1 MDANIRILD
10 LASHRLVGSCAGPSA
25 DGACPR
31 VAVGGV
37 IPCAGFAILPA
48 GASADRTYTVS
59 PHMTLC
65 PRTVAEAL
73 AVPSDSA
80 FIAVC

>member
-1 MDANIRILD
+1 MERDILMLD
-10 LASHRLVGSCAGPSA
+10 RVAHRMVGGCGGPSA

-37 IPCAGFAILPA
+37 IPCAGYAIVPA
-48 GASADRTYTVS
+48 EAREARPYTVS
-59 PHMTLC
+59 PQMTLC

-80 FIAVC
+80 FIAA

>member
-1 MDANIRILD
+1 MERNILILD
-10 LASHRLVGSCAGPSA
+10 LATHRIAGACSGPSA

-37 IPCAGFAILPA
+37 IPCAGYAIVPA
-48 GASADRTYTVS
+48 GARDAWPYTVS
-59 PHMTLC
+59 PQMTLC

-80 FIAVC
+80 FIAA

>member
-1 MDANIRILD
+1 MELDIVILNPVT
-10 LASHRLVGSCAGPSA
+10 HGIVGRCGGPSV

-31 VAVGGV
+31 VAVGGI
-37 IPCAGFAILPA
+37 IPCAGYALVPSGPRDA
-48 GASADRTYTVS
+48 RSYTVS
-59 PHMTLC
+59 PQMTLC

-80 FIAVC
+80 LLVA

>member
-1 MDANIRILD
+1 MDGNIQILD
-10 LASHRLVGSCAGPSA
+10 PGSHRLVGSCTGPSA

-37 IPCAGFAILPA
+37 IPCAGFAIVPRE
-48 GASADRTYTVS
+48 ASDDRAYTVS
-59 PHMTLC
+59 PQMTLC

-80 FIAVC
+80 FMAVC

>member
-1 MDANIRILD
+1 MERDTLLLD
-10 LASHRLVGSCAGPSA
+10 LVTHRIAGGCGGPSA

-31 VAVGGV
+31 VAIGGI
-37 IPCAGFAILPA
+37 IPCAGYAIVPV
-48 GASADRTYTVS
+48 GARDARPYTVS
-59 PHMTLC
+59 PQMTLC

-80 FIAVC
+80 LIAA